1 MRMFDSQATPECI
14 LPVGSD
20 QIAFEK
26 ATGTLQAFSF
36 SVRRPNYE
44 RGRDRCFE
52 FRRLIRL
59 AMRNW
64 LRLNGTFDS
73 WTSSVVRDL
82 PALRKSAKSND
93 LGSQC
98 LPHAVELLSTGQLQ
112 APQGPRHLPQI
123 FISQKLKE

>member
-1 MRMFDSQATPECI
+1 MSMLDSQATPECI

-36 SVRRPNYE
+36 ISVRGPNYE

-52 FRRLIRL
+52 FRRLVRL

-64 LRLNGTFDS
+64 LRLSGTFDS
-73 WTSSVVRDL
+73 WTSSLVRDL
-82 PALRKSAKSND
+82 PALRKSAKPND

-98 LPHAVELLSTGQLQ
+98 LPHAVELLNFKHHKV
-112 APQGPRHLPQI
+112 PVI
-123 FISQKLKE
+123 YLKSSLAKS